1 MNSVNEKNL
10 AVIEDAV
17 ATRIQAYREDP
28 QSTLCEATS
37 KVRWI

>member
-1 MNSVNEKNL
+1 MNSVNDKNL

-28 QSTLCEATS
+28 QLSL
-37 KVRWI
+37 IHI